1 MKKICEKMCRIFL
14 DLYQLF
20 YGGSQP
26 ATQDMNDRTSGAPY
40 SSYCIYGEDK
50 EDADVMNN
58 YIICDGCRARMQ
70 AQASRFSHN

>member
-1 MKKICEKMCRIFL
+1 MCRIFL

-26 ATQDMNDRTSGAPY
+26 TAKDMDDRTSGAPY